1 MGQDSQGLQPGL
13 FKLWANLQVPW
24 PQGPTESGD
33 KMRCRMRGRRQRSDK
48 RLKMPAGFLLRTRAG
63 CSLLAPALMMVV
75 VMMVVPQWAVGAEG
89 PLEGNR
95 TTIPAGSPLLLP
107 ASENKQAVPT
117 PLPRGFLTGE
127 NTSKCMGLRQQEQQ
141 GSSRANSSI
150 PLLEAPSLPVELE
163 VCFQI
168 SAAALVFAA
177 FSGCGITMPFCHPQK
192 FRIRGK
198 AWIWLGVYANG
209 LAGLACA
216 MALVAVVL
224 WSYDQGFPAILIVPT
239 ILLLHIMTITLL
251 IVVTVLFQLEA
262 LYQVT
267 DRPAQRMLDLAA
279 PGGVFIVIV
288 TLSLLMKC
296 ICQLQEEKCVRPVDL
311 TAIVAGA
318 AGMCLLPFLTIVAV
332 YCLDIRRRTREE
344 QGGRRGK
351 RRKDLQEGKTF
362 LP

>member
-1 MGQDSQGLQPGL
+1 MGSLSATP
-13 FKLWANLQVPW
+13 K
-24 PQGPTESGD
+24 E
-33 KMRCRMRGRRQRSDK
+33 
-48 RLKMPAGFLLRTRAG
+48 MPAGFLLRTRAG

-89 PLEGNR
+89 PLEGNW

-127 NTSKCMGLRQQEQQ
+127 NTSKCMGLRRQEQQ

-239 ILLLHIMTITLL
+239 ILLLHVMTITLL
-251 IVVTVLFQLEA
+251 IVVTILFQLEV

-267 DRPAQRMLDLAA
+267 DRP
-279 PGGVFIVIV
+279 
-288 TLSLLMKC
+288 
-296 ICQLQEEKCVRPVDL
+296 EEKCVRPVDL

-332 YCLDIRRRTREE
+332 YCLDIKRRTREE